1 MTEKPQQKF
10 EVGDL
15 VIGQDFIYLVLKD
28 HGLLERSRDTSE
40 RYFVACLDVYTY
52 SKSVG
57 RCRVV
62 TKHYVKS
69 LIYHDLASG
78 QVRIIKGS

>member
-1 MTEKPQQKF
+1 MTKQKI

-28 HGLLERSRDTSE
+28 HGPLATTAE

-52 SKSVG
+52 SKSVP

-62 TKHYVKS
+62 TKHYVMLS
-69 LIYHDLASG
+69 IYHKLASG
-78 QVRIIKGS
+78 QMRIIKGS